1 MLGQLIILQKQY
13 WSIKLT
19 VETKWCNVYNEQ
31 RIKLENLIS
40 TNARKKYE
48 QFVLLIEQI
57 EFA

>member
-48 QFVLLIEQI
+48 QFVFLIEQI